1 MHIGTCFRIGE
12 YRIKNVI
19 QIHANLYKNQ
29 PNIVQVKYNI
39 LTGFLVQGL
48 DFLPI
53 IGKLSYQKY
62 LEQPIQV
69 DELENYEKPCNLTY
83 MSLIL

>member
-1 MHIGTCFRIGE
+1 MVEYSISLSTCISLSALHIGTCIKIGE
-12 YRIKNVI
+12 SRLKNVGESRLKNVT

-39 LTGFLVQGL
+39 LTGFLIQGS

-53 IGKLSYQKY
+53 IGKLSDRN
-62 LEQPIQV
+62 I
-69 DELENYEKPCNLTY
+69 
-83 MSLIL
+83 